1 MTNLKWLI
9 KTCQSAA
16 PMPKPP
22 FSAFLGLRGSV
33 SERIMTNSPLIE
45 REIPKI
51 SRKISDGLPVPQFVS
66 NFVSTVDTSSIYDDR
81 QPETRVD
88 NNRVFHVLKAQTP
101 KFDDYQ
107 SPELLPEHM
116 IELKVKGLLFER
128 EVSRRWRVIALSPLH
143 CYIAL
148 TFENK
153 ILFYFI

>member
-1 MTNLKWLI
+1 MTHFHI

-45 REIPKI
+45 REIPKVE
-51 SRKISDGLPVPQFVS
+51 RKISDGLPVPQFVS

-81 QPETRVD
+81 HRETILD

-116 IELKVKGLLFER
+116 IELKVRKGRKMEPIK
-128 EVSRRWRVIALSPLH
+128 V
-143 CYIAL
+143 
-148 TFENK
+148 
-153 ILFYFI
+153 